1 MVNEQ
6 MIYDYLYNF
15 IWCGTLTIVAA
26 TMLYAVWKLVSKKLR
41 NHPHISYW
49 SLKIVI
55 LLIPVVGLYL
65 LNRYFLLLH
74 NLIIPFLRGTVYEYS
89 FSYISPA
96 IQGKEWLV
104 YGIAI
109 LWLVATVIS
118 AIGPIREK
126 IRLRYLHRYSE
137 PSKVLSLLLKRI
149 KTEFGVKKRIEIYV
163 NEQVKSP
170 MVFRL
175 FGYKIW
181 IPEDT
186 CAEEDLEVMIL
197 HELNHIVH
205 KDLLY
210 KDFLC
215 LMSIL
220 LPIPWLWKSIRTDYN
235 NYSETTCDIAV
246 CERVVDTY
254 GYFNLILN
262 LLMAKKK
269 QKYQFH
275 NISELTKKGNNLVF
289 RIACFERYSDRDVT
303 TDKPVKRRTFAKLIF
318 LGCLI
323 TGFIAIMNFGYAKAF
338 DFFHQDVKEDVP
350 NEEVSTEVELDLQE
364 LGLEGVDLK
373 NAKMLEW
380 LNTSDD
386 EVFSI
391 KNGMLKG
398 KEIHTSEIFE
408 VLHNEQ
414 AMIIGNSINANSRL
428 IILLIKDGC
437 VYKSQTIESNEDIVI
452 ETRQEGN
459 YQIILYNTD
468 DNNINYDIGLLIG
481 KIVE

>member
-74 NLIIPFLRGTVYEYS
+74 NLIIPFLKGTVYEYS

-96 IQGKEWLV
+96 IQGIEWLV

-137 PSKVLSLLLKRI
+137 PSKVLSQLLKRI

-181 IPEDT
+181 IPDDT

-220 LPIPWLWKSIRTDYN
+220 LPIPWLWNSIRTDYN

-275 NISELTKKGNNLVF
+275 NISELTKTGNNLVF
-289 RIACFERYSDRDVT
+289 RIVCFELYTDRDVT
-303 TDKPVKRRTFAKLIF
+303 TDKPVKRRTFSKLIF
-318 LGCLI
+318 LGCMVV
-323 TGFIAIMNFGYAKAF
+323 GFIAIMNLGYAKAF

-373 NAKMLEW
+373 NARTLEW
-380 LNTSDD
+380 DETVKDKIYIISGETLRGNATYISETIEVSSKERLLITCSIFNKDNNLQIIILKEGRLYKIDNVSDCPH
-386 EVFSI
+386 SI
-391 KNGMLKG
+391 L
-398 KEIHTSEIFE
+398 EIEEEGTYQV
-408 VLHNEQ
+408 VLHN
-414 AMIIGNSINANSRL
+414 AND
-428 IILLIKDGC
+428 ILIKYDLS
-437 VYKSQTIESNEDIVI
+437 VLYK
-452 ETRQEGN
+452 
-459 YQIILYNTD
+459 
-468 DNNINYDIGLLIG
+468 
-481 KIVE
+481 

>member
-74 NLIIPFLRGTVYEYS
+74 NRIIPFLRGTVYEYS

-318 LGCLI
+318 LSCI
-323 TGFIAIMNFGYAKAF
+323 IIGFIAIMNFGYAKAIDYF
-338 DFFHQDVKEDVP
+338 YQDVGMDIP
-350 NEEVSTEVELDLQE
+350 NTEVSIETELNLQ
-364 LGLEGVDLK
+364 GLELEDIDLE
-373 NAKMLEW
+373 NAKTLEW
-380 LNTSDD
+380 D
-386 EVFSI
+386 EVADDSVLVI
-391 KNGMLKG
+391 ENGII
-398 KEIHTSEIFE
+398 ESNTVYVSETLN
-408 VLHNEQ
+408 VKDK
-414 AMIIGNSINANSRL
+414 AMITCYSSNETIQLGIM
-428 IILLIKDGC
+428 LIKDGNL
-437 VYKSQTIESNEDIVI
+437 YKCEIIRNDMHSSCKIAE
-452 ETRQEGN
+452 EGN
-459 YQIILYNTD
+459 YQIILYN
-468 DNNINYDIGLLIG
+468 NNNVMVNYDIGVLLY
-481 KIVE
+481 